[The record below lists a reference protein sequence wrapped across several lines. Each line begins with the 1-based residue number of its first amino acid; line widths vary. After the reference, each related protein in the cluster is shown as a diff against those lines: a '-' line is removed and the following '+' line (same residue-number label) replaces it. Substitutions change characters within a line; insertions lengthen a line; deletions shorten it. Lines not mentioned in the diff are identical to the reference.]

1 MRILLTGASGFVG
14 ARLVQALLEEGHQ
27 LVCAARH
34 PPASGHPRVS
44 YVQTDFTRDLDQR
57 TWAERLAGIDAVIN
71 CAGIFRESGQQTFER
86 IHTAAPRALFAA
98 CVEADVHLVIQLSAL
113 GADAGAATP
122 YHRSKK
128 AADDYLAGLPIASYI
143 VQPSLIYGPEGRS
156 ARVFKM
162 LATLPFTLRFG
173 RAEQR
178 VQPAHVDDV
187 VAVLVALTRRPVLG
201 EAAARAQPRSFARLI
216 PVVGP
221 EPLPFTSYLRELRA
235 ALGLGGLRTLTLPGW
250 LAHAAASVGGWFPGS
265 LLNRDTLAMLDRD
278 NTADPA
284 LTTTLIGHPPTAVGQ
299 FVTNA
304 PAERARAQL
313 DWLLPLLRWA
323 IAFVWIV
330 TAIVSACVYP
340 APDSYELLARTG
352 IPQELRPL
360 MLYGAAAL
368 DLALGLGILLLR
380 RRRWLWLAQLL
391 LIGFYTVVIALR
403 LPEFLAH
410 PYGPLIKNVPMLA
423 AIWLLYQ
430 TEDR

>member
-1 MRILLTGASGFVG
+1 MRILLTGAGGFVG
-14 ARLVQALLEEGHQ
+14 SRLVQALLEEGHQ
-27 LVCAARH
+27 LVCAVRH

-44 YVQTDFTRDLDQR
+44 YVQADFTRDTDKR
-57 TWAERLAGIDAVIN
+57 AWAERLAGIDVVIN
-71 CAGIFRESGQQTFER
+71 CVGILREEGRQTFER
-86 IHTAAPRALFAA
+86 IHTAAPCALFAA

-113 GADAGAATP
+113 GADAGASTP
-122 YHRSKK
+122 YHLSKK

-143 VQPSLIYGPEGRS
+143 VQPSLIYGADGRS
-156 ARVFKM
+156 ARAFKM
-162 LATLPFTLRFG
+162 LATLPFTVRFG

-178 VQPAHVDDV
+178 VQPVHVDDV
-187 VAVLVALTRRPVLG
+187 VAVMVALTRRPVLG
-201 EAAARAQPRSFARLI
+201 AAAARAQPRSFARLI

-221 EPLPFTSYLRELRA
+221 EPLPFSSYLRELRA
-235 ALGLGGLRTLTLPGW
+235 ALGLGGFRTLTLPGW
-250 LAHAAASVGGWFPGS
+250 LARAAATAGGWFPGS

-299 FVTNA
+299 FVSNA
-304 PAERARAQL
+304 AAERARAQL
-313 DWLLPLLRWA
+313 DWLLPLLRWS
-323 IAFVWIV
+323 IALVWIA
-330 TAIVSACVYP
+330 TAVVSAFVYP

-352 IPQELRPL
+352 IPEALRPL

-368 DLALGLGILLLR
+368 DFVLGLGILLLR
-380 RRRWLWLAQLL
+380 RRRWLWLTQLL

-403 LPEFLAH
+403 LPEFLVH
-410 PYGPLIKNVPMLA
+410 PYGPLLKNLPLLA